1 MIEINLLPEELIV
14 KTKAQKASGPGFKF
28 DKIYVIYALPLV
40 LALFLCIHLI
50 LGFIFVSK
58 NIQFN
63 SLDRAW
69 KGLEAKRSVLGS
81 FQDAHSMLT
90 QDAALIQ
97 QLSRQ
102 RVNWASKLNKISLS
116 LPSGVWFNGLSVDA
130 KTLTLQGSVIS
141 LQKEEMGLIDKFM
154 DALRDDPAFFGDF
167 TTLEVGHVLKKT
179 VGGYEV
185 ADFAIKGDL
194 QQK

>member
-14 KTKAQKASGPGFKF
+14 KTKAQKASGPGLKF

-50 LGFIFVSK
+50 LGLILVSK
-58 NIQFN
+58 GMQLN
-63 SLDRAW
+63 SLNKTW
-69 KGLEAKRSVLGS
+69 EGLEAKRRALGS

-90 QDAALIQ
+90 QDAVLVQ

-116 LPSGVWFNGLSVDA
+116 LPSGVWFNELSVNA
-130 KTLTLQGSVIS
+130 KDLTLQGSIIS
-141 LQKEEMGLIDKFM
+141 LQKEEMSLIDKFM
-154 DALRDDPAFFGDF
+154 DALRDDPVFFKDF
-167 TTLEVGHVLKKT
+167 TTLEVGQVQKKT

-185 ADFAIKGDL
+185 ADFTIKGSL
-194 QQK
+194 KQK